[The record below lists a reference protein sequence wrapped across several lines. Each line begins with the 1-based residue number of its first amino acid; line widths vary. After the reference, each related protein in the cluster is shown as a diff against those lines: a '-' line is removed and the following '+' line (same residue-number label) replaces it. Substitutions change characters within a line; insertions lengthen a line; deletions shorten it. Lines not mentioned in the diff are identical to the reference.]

1 MLFNGRNNAIK
12 FVDGYSSMIHDAKRK
27 AILTPK
33 QMPQILSIAFVQV
46 KAVNTPENLMKYI
59 ESYIKEYY

>member
-27 AILTPK
+27 TILTPK